1 MRETSWE
8 AGRLQVVRR
17 YLTEMSETI
26 KREGEG
32 GHRSGIKNNRDRKNE
47 RTAKRVKTER
57 ERATRERGLSITRHN
72 A

>member
-32 GHRSGIKNNRDRKNE
+32 GHRSGIRNNRDRKNE

-57 ERATRERGLSITRHN
+57 ERELHGRGDSV
-72 A
+72 

>member
-32 GHRSGIKNNRDRKNE
+32 GQALHALGTTEILGRMNE
-47 RTAKRVKTER
+47 LQCE
-57 ERATRERGLSITRHN
+57 
-72 A
+72 

>member
-26 KREGEG
+26 KREREG
-32 GHRSGIKNNRDRKNE
+32 AQALGTTEIGRTNE
-47 RTAKRVKTER
+47 LQSE
-57 ERATRERGLSITRHN
+57 
-72 A
+72 